1 MQTSKQHATAIAQ
14 HAISSHTH
22 HCHQIPDERHAPLRV
37 NEVQLLHGL
46 DRRCATHACV
56 QLLTGCILHCEALEP
71 KRKHPAQYQNCVYQV
86 PQTCVQD
93 IATNPEGWG

>member
-1 MQTSKQHATAIAQ
+1 M
-14 HAISSHTH
+14 
-22 HCHQIPDERHAPLRV
+22 
-37 NEVQLLHGL
+37 QLLHGL

-56 QLLTGCILHCEALEP
+56 QLLTECMKPPLHCEALEP
-71 KRKHPAQYQNCVYQV
+71 KRKHPAQYQNCVHQV